1 MDEPSDLRPEGLE
14 ELPESRFS
22 LPTASAPRT
31 AVCYADGATPVAVGD
46 EVTASSWQH
55 KRTGR
60 VEYVP
65 GLSPREK
72 EMECYGLSW
81 VGIKLDS
88 GGWLDMVVDPET
100 SRLGKAVT
108 LVSRGADSDRQQP
121 ASSLGG

>member
-1 MDEPSDLRPEGLE
+1 MDEPSDHRSESLE
-14 ELPESRFS
+14 DPPESLFS
-22 LPTASAPRT
+22 GPEAATPPST
-31 AVCYADGATPVAVGD
+31 VCYADGATPVAVGD

-55 KRTGR
+55 KRSGR

-72 EMECYGLSW
+72 DMECYGLSW

-108 LVSRGADSDRQQP
+108 LVSRGADADRRQQ
-121 ASSLGG
+121 SSSR